1 MRGYD
6 NRALRSN
13 TLTAKDH
20 EDILLYV
27 RMQPFTD
34 MIKKSPALSYMDK
47 NRLWKRARSGDL
59 KGAMKE
65 YAELVSVRGDS
76 KIYADQGDD

>member
-13 TLTAKDH
+13 VLTAQDH

-27 RMQPFTD
+27 RIKPFTD
-34 MIKKSPALSYMDK
+34 MIKKSNGLTFAEK

-65 YAELVSVRGDS
+65 YAELVSVRGDR
-76 KIYADQGDD
+76 KLDEEMM